1 MLSSLSHFH
10 HARHPSPQNGVTHI
24 QGGSPFLVKSF
35 WKSLHRHMW
44 NWVLAGLDPVELKID
59 ISHHAL
65 ALCQCPAASSTELA
79 AAWDD
84 RSDPHPPSG

>member
-1 MLSSLSHFH
+1 MLSSLSRFH

-24 QGGSPFLVKSF
+24 QGGPPFLVKSL
-35 WKSLHRHMW
+35 WKLHHRHTW
-44 NWVLAGLDPVELKID
+44 NWLLVGLDPVELKMD

-65 ALCQCPAASSTELA
+65 ALCQHPAASSAELA

-84 RSDPHPPSG
+84 RGDPHPPSD